1 MFFLLTIPGR
11 IILLPLIVPLNAS
24 DTSGYEIQ
32 RYGYLHLREASQS
45 GKGKDRSLDS
55 NDYIYQIKKK
65 RKENGSVGNMGKS
78 FTITIVAITLVS
90 ASLSLLGVFSLREPY
105 GKRHEYE
112 NIA

>member
-1 MFFLLTIPGR
+1 
-11 IILLPLIVPLNAS
+11 
-24 DTSGYEIQ
+24 
-32 RYGYLHLREASQS
+32 
-45 GKGKDRSLDS
+45 
-55 NDYIYQIKKK
+55 
-65 RKENGSVGNMGKS
+65 MGKS